1 MDFSSL
7 ESGDV
12 ADAVETVAKGL
23 LGHGVTSFCPT
34 IVTSSPEYYS
44 TVCLKRGEGQ
54 REKKERLII
63 TGWPFGV
70 CACPRP
76 TCSEFFLCGRASMP
90 VHVK

>member
-23 LGHGVTSFCPT
+23 LGHEVTSFCPT

-44 TVCLKRGEGQ
+44 TVCLKRGEGDRGEKRAE
-54 REKKERLII
+54 REKGKAHYYRVAF
-63 TGWPFGV
+63 WCV
-70 CACPRP
+70 CLPQAY
-76 TCSEFFLCGRASMP
+76 M
-90 VHVK
+90 

>member
-44 TVCLKRGEGQ
+44 TVCLRRGEGGRRKEG
-54 REKKERLII
+54 RERKRK
-63 TGWPFGV
+63 G
-70 CACPRP
+70 
-76 TCSEFFLCGRASMP
+76 
-90 VHVK
+90 